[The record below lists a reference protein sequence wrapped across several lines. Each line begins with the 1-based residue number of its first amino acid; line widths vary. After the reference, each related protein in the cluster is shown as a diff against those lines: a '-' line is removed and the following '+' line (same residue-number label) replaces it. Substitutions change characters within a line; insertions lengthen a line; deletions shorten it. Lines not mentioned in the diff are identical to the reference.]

1 MSWSNSKS
9 SIQGEVNSIRNEL
22 LDIITQLQQSC
33 IGIGE
38 AQLSQ
43 GLNSLR
49 DELKKARDAI
59 DSMR

>member
-1 MSWSNSKS
+1 MSWSSSKA
-9 SIQGEVNSIRNEL
+9 SIQGEVNSMRNEL